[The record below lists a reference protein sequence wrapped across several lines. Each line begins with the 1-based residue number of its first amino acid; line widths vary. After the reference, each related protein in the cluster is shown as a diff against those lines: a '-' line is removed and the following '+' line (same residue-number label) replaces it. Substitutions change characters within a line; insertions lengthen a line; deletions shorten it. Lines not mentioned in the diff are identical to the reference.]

1 MILSTIEKII
11 QMLIE
16 AFERLEADVPLRAIE
31 ELSVMI
37 HRSMTPQTRSYH
49 TLEHVF
55 HLAETP
61 DPIRCL
67 AALFHDLVYYQ
78 IDRGFPAPMQQMLAP
93 YFLEGNGARLAQ
105 IASTDRAA
113 RLTCDVF
120 GYVAG
125 QTLSPFT
132 GLNEFASA
140 LCMNLALQDIL
151 PETQRIGIAACI
163 EATIPFRGPNARGQS
178 CIDALEER
186 LRRVNDEYH
195 LNIAP
200 PQIEQIMAAA
210 TAFLNHDV
218 DSFAEPDPGIFL
230 DGSWKLLL
238 ESNAPLQTIDV
249 YSIREYR
256 QALQKM
262 AGFLCRLNPDLIFHQ
277 YHHEPTDEEFERLV
291 GLARRNVAIGCKYL
305 GIKLLAM
312 AVLEAL
318 AELTGGDAPLS
329 LFMGDLKREGESV
342 KRLENFLPLDEPVRP
357 AAFDSKA
364 VLNLLEIGRA
374 SESSFDMRNSP
385 TAFFLYTHIDD
396 IRISGFVA
404 SAHEMFAGRLSP
416 AAFLRGI
423 GDSVVAPIARACAEM
438 VFTRRAALLRYADG
452 TP

>member
-11 QMLIE
+11 HMLIE

-140 LCMNLALQDIL
+140 LCMNLALQDSL
-151 PETQRIGIAACI
+151 PETQRLGIAACI
-163 EATIPFRGPNARGQS
+163 EATIPFRERNARGQS

-277 YHHEPTDEEFERLV
+277 YHHEPPDEEFERLV

>member
-1 MILSTIEKII
+1 MIVSTIEKII
-11 QMLIE
+11 HMLIE
-16 AFERLEADVPLRAIE
+16 AFERLNADVPLRVIE

-37 HRSMTPQTRSYH
+37 HSSMTTQTRSFH

-78 IDRGFPAPMQQMLAP
+78 IDRGFPAPIQKTLAP
-93 YFLEGNGARLAQ
+93 YFLEGNGVRLAQ
-105 IASTDRAA
+105 IAPTDRAA

-151 PETQRIGIAACI
+151 PESSRLSIAACI
-163 EATIPFRGPNARGQS
+163 EATIPFRERNARGQS

-186 LRRVNDEYH
+186 LRRVNHAYH
-195 LNIAP
+195 LDIAP
-200 PQIEQIMAAA
+200 PQIEQIMATA
-210 TAFLNHDV
+210 TAFSNHDV

-291 GLARRNVAIGCKYL
+291 GLARRNVTIGCKYL

-342 KRLENFLPLDEPVRP
+342 KRLENFLPFDEPVRP
-357 AAFDSKA
+357 AASDSKA

-396 IRISGFVA
+396 TQIGGFVA
-404 SAHEMFAGRLSP
+404 SAHEMFAGRMSP
-416 AAFLRGI
+416 EAFLRDI
-423 GDSVVAPIARACAEM
+423 GDAVVAPIARACAEM
-438 VFTRRAALLRYADG
+438 IITRRAALLRYADG
-452 TP
+452 MP

>member
-1 MILSTIEKII
+1 
-11 QMLIE
+11 
-16 AFERLEADVPLRAIE
+16 
-31 ELSVMI
+31 
-37 HRSMTPQTRSYH
+37 
-49 TLEHVF
+49 
-55 HLAETP
+55 
-61 DPIRCL
+61 
-67 AALFHDLVYYQ
+67 
-78 IDRGFPAPMQQMLAP
+78 
-93 YFLEGNGARLAQ
+93 
-105 IASTDRAA
+105 
-113 RLTCDVF
+113 
-120 GYVAG
+120 
-125 QTLSPFT
+125 
-132 GLNEFASA
+132 
-140 LCMNLALQDIL
+140 
-151 PETQRIGIAACI
+151 
-163 EATIPFRGPNARGQS
+163 
-178 CIDALEER
+178 
-186 LRRVNDEYH
+186 
-195 LNIAP
+195 
-200 PQIEQIMAAA
+200 MAAA